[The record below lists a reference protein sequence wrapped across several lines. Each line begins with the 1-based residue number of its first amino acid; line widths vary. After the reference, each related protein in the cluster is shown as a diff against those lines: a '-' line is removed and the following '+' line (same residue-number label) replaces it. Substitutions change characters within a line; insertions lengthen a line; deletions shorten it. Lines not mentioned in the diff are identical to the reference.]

1 MTMGDSEIQ
10 MQLGYICCARKAEK
24 RWANNN
30 TDVTFHNWMGVDD
43 RSARLKEERR
53 DRGVPR
59 EGRENGGI
67 KKTKVRAANEDEDG
81 ARKAGGREHAGVGA
95 CGDAIISKMR

>member
-1 MTMGDSEIQ
+1 MTMADSEIQ
-10 MQLGYICCARKAEK
+10 MQLGYICCARKAVK

-53 DRGVPR
+53 DGGVPR

-67 KKTKVRAANEDEDG
+67 KETKVRAADEDEDG

-95 CGDAIISKMR
+95 CGYAIISKMR